1 MENNNQ
7 SNINT
12 PEQAPINSI
21 PPSPEK
27 LSNKIIA
34 IGALVI
40 AVATIIYIIPKYWD
54 VAGGGAT
61 VQTAPDSINAVEAA
75 TIKFEVSVP
84 GSKQNIKDRYTDI
97 FLYYQITG
105 QDFLGQI
112 QPKLLSKDNVH
123 EVYEFTIP
131 PYPNQKPGEITYS
144 IELKLDGH
152 ANRIEGYKKIK
163 IGEYS
168 NTTNSNSFKTW
179 DDGTA
184 YAKGEII

>member
-40 AVATIIYIIPKYWD
+40 AVAAIIYIIPKYWD

-61 VQTAPDSINAVEAA
+61 VQTAPDSIKAGEAA

-84 GSKQNIKDRYTDI
+84 GSKQNINGRYTDI
-97 FLYYQITG
+97 VMHYNLTEFDSNFT
-105 QDFLGQI
+105 
-112 QPKLLSKDNVH
+112 QPKLISQTKDK

-131 PYPNQKPGEITYS
+131 PYPAGTQGEISYY

-163 IGEYS
+163 IGENI
-168 NTTNSNSFKTW
+168 NTAS
-179 DDGTA
+179 
-184 YAKGEII
+184 